1 MTTMVRFEA
10 HMLDQVIATWQAM
23 HPDWD
28 WFGDESVRG
37 SLLKLTDN
45 PLAFVVLEND
55 KPVGTIIAYQL
66 DEAPGPKNRFI
77 SIEARP
83 EHIAGDDLVRFLGE
97 VAAADRDHQSD
108 LWHIVNVGPEWS
120 VAAAHFEK
128 AGFVLH
134 ERSFSMEWTG
144 DAIPAIALPDGAVF
158 EFYTGGQIEV
168 DREIADLHARSYGH
182 TRLVPPADP
191 ETLWKPWPGLE
202 AREYVLCRE
211 NGRLV
216 GYGEWFVTKGRAT
229 VNSFVAARSHW
240 GTTVGAA
247 VGIKAMER
255 LFERGHRKMFSGVS
269 SRNTPSMRLHLR
281 YGWRVAEENC
291 LRYVR
296 KF

>member
-1 MTTMVRFEA
+1 
-10 HMLDQVIATWQAM
+10 MLDQIVAAWRAM

-28 WFGDESVRG
+28 WFDDPTVRE
-37 SLLKLTDN
+37 SLLKLADN
-45 PLAFVVLEND
+45 PLAFVAFEND
-55 KPVGTIIAYQL
+55 KPAGTLIAYEL
-66 DEAPGPKNRFI
+66 AEADGPKNRFI
-77 SIEARP
+77 SIEAKP
-83 EHIAGDDLVRFLGE
+83 EHVDGSDLVRFLKA
-97 VAAADRDHQSD
+97 VADADREHQSD
-108 LWHIVNVGPEWS
+108 LWHIVNVDPAWS
-120 VAAAHFEK
+120 VMAPHFEK

-144 DAIPAIALPDGAVF
+144 DAIPEIALPDGAVF

-168 DREIADLHARSYGH
+168 DREIADLHARSYGN

-191 ETLWKPWPGLE
+191 ETLWTAWPGLE
-202 AREYVLCRE
+202 AREYVLCRD
-211 NGRLV
+211 NGQLV
-216 GYGEWFVTKGRAT
+216 GYGEWFVTKGRPV

-255 LFERGHRKMFSGVS
+255 LFELGHRKMFSGVS

>member
-1 MTTMVRFEA
+1 MTSIVRFEA
-10 HMLDQVIATWQAM
+10 GFLDQAIAAWRTL

-28 WFGDESVRG
+28 WFDDEGFRE
-37 SLLKLTDN
+37 SLLKIAEN
-45 PLAFVVLEND
+45 PLAFVVLDGD
-55 KPVGTIIAYQL
+55 KVVGTLIAYPL
-66 DEAPGPKNRFI
+66 DETPGPKNRFI
-77 SIEARP
+77 AIEAKP
-83 EHIAGDDLVRFLGE
+83 EYVDGDALVRFLGT
-97 VAAADRDHQSD
+97 VADADRDRQSD

-120 VAAAHFEK
+120 AAAAHFEN
-128 AGFVLH
+128 AGFFLH

-144 DAIPAIALPDGAVF
+144 EAIPPIALPDGAVF

-202 AREYVLCRE
+202 VREYVLCRE

-216 GYGEWFVTKGRAT
+216 GYGEWFVTKGRAV